1 MKGKV
6 VQILLIVLL
15 IFATTLVGCAKTSV
29 HPPLSINSR
38 YAILLEIF
46 SYPSGQ
52 AFLETSPKLL
62 AIHDFLIEQ
71 KIPQENILVLSYTNA
86 TYENFQKAVNK
97 IATEADE
104 DDLVFIS
111 LDSMGNGQ
119 GAFGFYQKN
128 DTCEYGCEL
137 MVPYSELSKLLDKIK
152 AKIVEEI
159 IGCSSYQAIEPMKGE
174 NRVVIT
180 TTFSRFDNE
189 FKKTLGIQS
198 NWFDYYENRYPDV
211 YALNTALIQLD
222 KDGNGHTSINEAF
235 QYAKTL
241 TTEMVKEDVK
251 AGDIL
256 EEEVPNFL
264 KIDISNTE
272 LASELYLTQM

>member
-1 MKGKV
+1 MGKKL
-6 VQILLIVLL
+6 VQILLIGCLL
-15 IFATTLVGCAKTSV
+15 LVTALGGCAKTSV

-38 YAILLEIF
+38 YAILLDI
-46 SYPSGQ
+46 YPCPSVGH
-52 AFLETSPKLL
+52 AFLETSPILV

-71 KIPQENILVLSYTNA
+71 KVPQENIFLLSYTNA

-97 IATEADE
+97 VASEADE

-111 LDSMGNGQ
+111 LDGVGNDQ

-128 DTCEYGCEL
+128 AACEYGCEL

-152 AKIVEEI
+152 AKIVIEI
-159 IGCSSYQAIEPMKGE
+159 ISCNSYQAIEPLKSE
-174 NRVVIT
+174 NRVIIT
-180 TTFSRFDNE
+180 TGFSRFDNE
-189 FKKTLGIQS
+189 FKKALGIQS
-198 NWFDYYENRYPDV
+198 NWFDYYEKYPDA

-222 KDGNGHTSINEAF
+222 KDKNGYTSINEAF

-241 TTEMVKEDVK
+241 TTKMIEEDVK
-251 AGDIL
+251 AGDIT

-264 KIDISNTE
+264 KIDMSNTE
-272 LASELYLTQM
+272 LASRLYLTQT